1 MTELSIDEIILEAL
15 NGNPVKLKNGEK
27 AYVLA
32 DHRKLKD
39 LKKRDDLTYFGFV
52 LGANESVQDYI
63 HKLVKAN
70 PDKDASSFKYT
81 IRDTARTV
89 YMGKYKVLDKRK
101 FIKIIKLAAKE
112 TGAVVKISG
121 KRIRVIV

>member
-1 MTELSIDEIILEAL
+1 MERPTKREEVELFKSEIIEA
-15 NGNPVKLKNGEK
+15 
-27 AYVLA
+27 
-32 DHRKLKD
+32 
-39 LKKRDDLTYFGFV
+39 
-52 LGANESVQDYI
+52 QDYI

-70 PDKDASSFKYT
+70 PEKDASSFKYT

-101 FIKIIKLAAKE
+101 FIKLIKLAAKE

-121 KRIRVIV
+121 KRVRIII

>member
-1 MTELSIDEIILEAL
+1 MERPTKREEVELFKCEIIEA
-15 NGNPVKLKNGEK
+15 
-27 AYVLA
+27 
-32 DHRKLKD
+32 
-39 LKKRDDLTYFGFV
+39 
-52 LGANESVQDYI
+52 QDYI

-70 PDKDASSFKYT
+70 PDKYASSFKYT

-89 YMGKYKVLDKRK
+89 YMGKHKVIDKRK
-101 FIKIIKLAAKE
+101 FIKLIKLAAKE